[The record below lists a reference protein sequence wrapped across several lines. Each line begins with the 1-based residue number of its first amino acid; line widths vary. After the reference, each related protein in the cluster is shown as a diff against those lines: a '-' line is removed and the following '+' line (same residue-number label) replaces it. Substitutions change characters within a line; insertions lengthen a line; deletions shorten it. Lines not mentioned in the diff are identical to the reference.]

1 MWTLKMTT
9 PIWLWYQFNV
19 SFVQEETKKIVR
31 FWSESA
37 IYQQG
42 KRSWFSSGL
51 AEKMGDYLKKAT
63 EMLNCELFVLF
74 PLNTDADKSSPLP
87 S

>member
-1 MWTLKMTT
+1 MYHLSKKK
-9 PIWLWYQFNV
+9 Q
-19 SFVQEETKKIVR
+19 KKIVR

-51 AEKMGDYLKKAT
+51 AEILYHISHKRWEIT
-63 EMLNCELFVLF
+63 
-74 PLNTDADKSSPLP
+74 
-87 S
+87 